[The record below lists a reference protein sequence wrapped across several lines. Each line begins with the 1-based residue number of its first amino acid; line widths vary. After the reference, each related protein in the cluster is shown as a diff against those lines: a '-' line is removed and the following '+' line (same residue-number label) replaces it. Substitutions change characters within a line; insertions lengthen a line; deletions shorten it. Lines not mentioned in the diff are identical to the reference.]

1 MWIEPRIAEKS
12 ERCKSARVHGS
23 GGPLKTRSVELYYIR
38 GMNLWVL
45 LAIVAGALTAYIGML
60 ISALRGIEFE
70 VENMELQFV
79 SPYLVQGSVVVLLN
93 SIFPVP
99 VLVNWMRI
107 KVVYDGH
114 HLADLRRDETVL
126 IRQGAPTSFTLS
138 FEFDPKD
145 AGKTI
150 RNSSLKRFL
159 ESGGSLLGMLQS
171 VKESEVAFEVNLRA
185 NYIVDRRFSVT
196 KKLSELG

>member
-1 MWIEPRIAEKS
+1 
-12 ERCKSARVHGS
+12 
-23 GGPLKTRSVELYYIR
+23 
-38 GMNLWVL
+38 MNLWVL